1 MFGKRL
7 ASGIVLLA
15 VMVGSFILG
24 GLWLWSLIVII
35 SMIGYHELVKALA
48 SVTQLKYKPRPAE
61 FFGMCGVVLYDAA
74 LYFHPDRTY
83 ALLAIAVFLLAE
95 LFLYVF
101 RFPKEDADEI
111 TQAVFAFLYCPA
123 MLSFIFLTREI
134 PEHGKYAVWLIL
146 ISSWGCDTC
155 AYCVGKLIGKHK
167 MSPILSPKKSIEGA
181 IGGVAGSAIIGAVF
195 AAVLFSRK
203 YPDISLVL
211 GCALICGLGA
221 LISMVGDLA
230 ASAIK
235 RDKNLKDYGNLIPGH
250 GGIMDRFDSVIF
262 TAPATYF
269 LAVVI
274 FEASRIMR

>member
-7 ASGIVLLA
+7 VSGIVLLI
-15 VMVGSFILG
+15 VMATTFVLG
-24 GLWLWSLIVII
+24 GLPLWCLIVVI

-61 FFGMCGVVLYDAA
+61 FFGIGAVLLYDAA
-74 LYFHPDRTY
+74 LYFAEDKTY

-95 LFLYVF
+95 LFLYVL

-155 AYCVGKLIGKHK
+155 AYCVGKLFGKHK
-167 MSPILSPKKSIEGA
+167 AFPVLSPHKSVEGC
-181 IGGVAGSAIIGAVF
+181 IGGVLGSSIIG
-195 AAVLFSRK
+195 LL
-203 YPDISLVL
+203 Y
-211 GCALICGLGA
+211 ALIYLEKNMNATHVTLSIVVISGVGA
-221 LISMVGDLA
+221 IISMVGDLA

-235 RDKNLKDYGNLIPGH
+235 RNKGIKDYGTLIPGH
-250 GGIMDRFDSVIF
+250 GGIMDRFDSVII
-262 TAPATYF
+262 TAPATF
-269 LAVVI
+269 LLC
-274 FEASRIMR
+274 FLLLH

>member
-167 MSPILSPKKSIEGA
+167 AFPVLSPHKSVEGCV
-181 IGGVAGSAIIGAVF
+181 GGVLGSAIIGFLYSFLYLEKCLNVSHVTLSIVVISAVG
-195 AAVLFSRK
+195 AVM
-203 YPDISLVL
+203 
-211 GCALICGLGA
+211 
-221 LISMVGDLA
+221 SMVGDLA

-235 RDKNLKDYGNLIPGH
+235 RNKGIKDYGNLIPGH
-250 GGIMDRFDSVIF
+250 GGIMDRFDSVII
-262 TAPATYF
+262 TAPATF
-269 LAVVI
+269 LLS
-274 FEASRIMR
+274 FLLLR